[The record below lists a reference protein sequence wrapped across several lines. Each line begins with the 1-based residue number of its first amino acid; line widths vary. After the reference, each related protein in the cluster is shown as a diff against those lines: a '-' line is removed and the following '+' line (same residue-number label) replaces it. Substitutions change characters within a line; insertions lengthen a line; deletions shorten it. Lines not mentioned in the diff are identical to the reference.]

1 MKTIRLALL
10 AAPAVLA
17 AVLAAQTAA
26 PPTAG
31 ATSNPKEIPQ
41 WRGQYGGYPEFT
53 TRVLRGNDAWAGF
66 WKQVGRDMPRQLDP
80 AAEMA
85 VTVFIGERR
94 TGGYVVQVLSAGVD
108 QDNLVVVYEEQAPG
122 PDQFVT
128 QALTTPWVVAVVPLS
143 DRPVVFQP
151 RAK

>member
-10 AAPAVLA
+10 AAPVVLS

-26 PPTAG
+26 PTG
-31 ATSNPKEIPQ
+31 AASDQKEIPQ

-53 TRVLRGNDAWAGF
+53 TRVLRGNEAWEGF
-66 WKQVGRDMPRQLDP
+66 WTQVRRDLPRRLDP

-85 VTVFIGERR
+85 VAVFIGERR
-94 TGGYVVQVLSAGVD
+94 TGGYIVQIISAGVEKD
-108 QDNLVVVYEEQAPG
+108 SFVVVYEEQAPG
-122 PDQFVT
+122 PDKFVT

-143 DRPVVFQP
+143 DRPVVFKP
-151 RAK
+151 REK